1 VTTLTKEQEQGVA
14 VADDV
19 ADKASA
25 KAATLPEESDRLE
38 AYAEAAETYL
48 RTIDLLGIPRDHP
61 RVADYARMGE
71 KNITRWENYTK
82 GRPVDEPVQVPY
94 DVRFAPKKCP
104 MPDCDYVGAP
114 GSCPSHGQ
122 T

>member
-1 VTTLTKEQEQGVA
+1 MATLTKEQEQGAA
-14 VADDV
+14 VAAGV
-19 ADKASA
+19 SEKASA
-25 KAATLPEESDRLE
+25 RAATLPEASDRLE
-38 AYAEAAETYL
+38 AYAAQAETYL

-61 RVADYARMGE
+61 RVADYARMSE
-71 KNITRWENYTK
+71 KNIIRWENYTQ

-94 DVRFAPKKCP
+94 DVRFAPKNCP

-114 GSCPSHGQ
+114 GSCPTHGQ